1 MIRPPP
7 TATRTDTFFPCTT
20 RCRAI
25 GAREANVAPLFGL
38 FRDRGVCRRRPAA
51 LEAAP
56 MDQPRDTTDR
66 FTPRFDAAGP
76 VTAIVV
82 DADTRALLMVA
93 HMNDAAI
100 RLPQETGQAPFGSRS
115 RPAPWAPGAT
125 SGNGPALAALRV
137 HLYPDSLPRRGG
149 TA

>member
-1 MIRPPP
+1 MMLRRVGGGNWEA
-7 TATRTDTFFPCTT
+7 ATGGH
-20 RCRAI
+20 I

-66 FTPRFDAAGP
+66 FTPRFDAAGL

-82 DADTRALLMVA
+82 DDEPRALLMVA
-93 HMNDAAI
+93 NLNDAAT
-100 RLPQETGQAPFGSRS
+100 RLTAETGQANVWARS
-115 RPAPWAPGAT
+115 RDP
-125 SGNGPALAALRV
+125 LRGQG
-137 HLYPDSLPRRGG
+137 DEGGKRR
-149 TA
+149 

>member
-1 MIRPPP
+1 MMLRRVGGGNWEA
-7 TATRTDTFFPCTT
+7 ATGGH
-20 RCRAI
+20 I

-66 FTPRFDAAGP
+66 FTPRFDAAGL

-82 DADTRALLMVA
+82 DADPLALLMVA
-93 HMNDAAI
+93 QMNHAAI
-100 RLPQETGQAPFGSRS
+100 RAPTGQGKA
-115 RPAPWAPGAT
+115 
-125 SGNGPALAALRV
+125 
-137 HLYPDSLPRRGG
+137 HLW
-149 TA
+149 